1 MLTSYTYN
9 LAYIANTLITIT
21 GHHTHWLV
29 RVAWCPLPALHSVQ
43 PDIGVVHMKLV
54 LLIQKSVVIKNTNT
68 ILVIVNEGFNWIR
81 PHRIVYI
88 DHIF

>member
-43 PDIGVVHMKLV
+43 PDIGVVHY
-54 LLIQKSVVIKNTNT
+54 LLFTLYNQ
-68 ILVIVNEGFNWIR
+68 ILV
-81 PHRIVYI
+81 
-88 DHIF
+88 